1 MKANITIKAELYQLL
16 VTYDWPGNVR
26 ELEHLIEN
34 LVIQA
39 SSDNMI
45 TEDMLPRYLKNK
57 ISIKGAPT
65 NKRPFK
71 ALMHSNEEQYIRKVL
86 QQCDGNISA
95 AAKHLNISRQSL
107 QYHMKKLAIHK
118 EELI

>member
-1 MKANITIKAELYQLL
+1 MKANITINPDLYQLL
-16 VTYDWPGNVR
+16 VSYDWPGNVR

-57 ISIKGAPT
+57 ISIKGVPT

-86 QQCDGNISA
+86 QQCHGNISA
-95 AAKHLNISRQSL
+95 AAKQLNISRQSL